1 MPEIISILFRVIW
14 GLGMGI
20 ILSGGIIA
28 FITIIGIIPLMAHRT
43 QTSEHHILY
52 GSAIMLGTFI
62 GSILSMWPIT
72 LPVSNLFIAFF
83 GLTSGI
89 FTGVL
94 IIALAEVL
102 DVFPITDRRLK
113 IKKGVYLM
121 VYALALGKMIGSL
134 YFWLYPIFTE
144 LN

>member
-1 MPEIISILFRVIW
+1 MQEMISKILQIIW
-14 GLGMGI
+14 GLGIGI

-62 GSILSMWPIT
+62 GSVLSIWPIII
-72 LPVSNLFIAFF
+72 PVSNLFIGLF

-102 DVFPITDRRLK
+102 DVFPISDRRIK
-113 IKKGVYLM
+113 IKKGVTLM
-121 VYALALGKMIGSL
+121 VFALAIGKLIGSL

-144 LN
+144 LS

>member
-1 MPEIISILFRVIW
+1 
-14 GLGMGI
+14 
-20 ILSGGIIA
+20 
-28 FITIIGIIPLMAHRT
+28 
-43 QTSEHHILY
+43 
-52 GSAIMLGTFI
+52 
-62 GSILSMWPIT
+62 MWPIT